1 MAGFWHGAAL
11 LAAAFFGCFAALFA
25 LVGSK
30 LLPTFDNPV
39 LQAIQADNYY
49 ALLVPM
55 SLPTLFIAVYAS
67 WLGLKLFRSA

>member
-1 MAGFWHGAAL
+1 MPQYWHGLVL
-11 LAAAFFGCFAALFA
+11 LIAAFLCCFAALFA

-30 LLPTFDNPV
+30 ILPPLSSPV
-39 LQAIQADNYY
+39 LAAIQQDSYY

-55 SLPTLFIAVYAS
+55 SLPTLFVAVYSS

>member
-1 MAGFWHGAAL
+1 MAHYWHGVVL
-11 LAAAFFGCFAALFA
+11 LFVAFTGCFAALFA

-30 LLPTFDNPV
+30 LLPPFSNPV
-39 LQAIQADNYY
+39 LQAIQQDSYY